1 MEALRLLLILPGI
14 APLDG
19 ALRSLS
25 RRFAPDRAQSIL
37 ERGREFGES
46 RAVCAVHFPSDVAAG
61 EIVATAV
68 VEQLHTVPEFT
79 RDLTCAHQEYRAAVQ
94 PSAQLSSECTA
105 MEKSL
110 STSQRAE

>member
-79 RDLTCAHQEYRAAVQ
+79 RDLTCAHQEYRANV
-94 PSAQLSSECTA
+94 
-105 MEKSL
+105 
-110 STSQRAE
+110 